1 MPRDRGLLR
10 RARPEQPKPGWE
22 LRGAGCAVVNKGK
35 WSGGHV
41 VLDRDA
47 FVFAIGPG
55 NRVPLDSAAHA
66 AWQSQ
71 RAAELRLRRA
81 QQRDTDHRD
90 SEQRRVAALAARPD
104 ADAWTWLD
112 AHGLRGFEDR
122 ERAPPQPWA
131 EQPQA
136 CAPPP
141 PPPPSWAR
149 SVLADAVDASRGV
162 FTAKR
167 QCAVPASAVNT
178 ARLMTDSC
186 EHCQMK
192 EARCFE
198 LRRLERSLAELRA
211 ARPGDAKRGLPRT
224 AHVDPLREQVAAE
237 VHRLGAALGAAWRL
251 AHPHR
256 RSAEAGR
263 WRDELRRRAAAAEAA
278 AAAAEAAAAAARRGA
293 ALRDT
298 LCGLSGG
305 PRAPPTR
312 APRLGTFRRRPDA
325 DRLARAER
333 ARRCVVA
340 AAEEGARAELRD
352 AERRACSA
360 RALVA
365 GTFAPIRA
373 FSSAL
378 CKKLS

>member
-10 RARPEQPKPGWE
+10 RAPPEHPKPGWE
-22 LRGAGCAVVNKGK
+22 LRGAGCAGVRNERK

-47 FVFAIGPG
+47 CGFPIGPG

-81 QQRDTDHRD
+81 QQLDTDHRD

-162 FTAKR
+162 FTANR

-178 ARLMTDSC
+178 ARLMTDSR

-237 VHRLGAALGAAWRL
+237 VHRLGAALVDQ
-251 AHPHR
+251 P
-256 RSAEAGR
+256 
-263 WRDELRRRAAAAEAA
+263 
-278 AAAAEAAAAAARRGA
+278 AR
-293 ALRDT
+293 
-298 LCGLSGG
+298 GL
-305 PRAPPTR
+305 
-312 APRLGTFRRRPDA
+312 
-325 DRLARAER
+325 E
-333 ARRCVVA
+333 
-340 AAEEGARAELRD
+340 
-352 AERRACSA
+352 
-360 RALVA
+360 
-365 GTFAPIRA
+365 
-373 FSSAL
+373 
-378 CKKLS
+378 